1 LIFKKL
7 NLIIMKK
14 IINLYIVVVL
24 LIAASLTSCKKE
36 YGNLNNPTVED
47 YLKNASKD
55 QLNGLIIG
63 SLSGMRNNEGIYL
76 DAVSVVGR
84 EIYRFSNA
92 DPSYVTELLG
102 SGSTTLNNT
111 GFYITNPWASRY
123 RVVKNCNVLIQA
135 ATNSTVI
142 SAEEKKGYTGFA
154 KTLKAYELLLN
165 LNLTNSNGIRVDVSD
180 PAHLGPILGYNESI
194 AAIASLLDEAKTD
207 LTGSTISFT
216 LTSGFTGLDNT
227 AGLIKFNRALAAR
240 VAVYRQQWNTALTAL
255 NESFFDLNGNFNTG
269 VYEVFSTGSGDQL
282 NPAFFP
288 QNQAGEV
295 RLAHPLYVTNIEAN
309 DDRIGKATLRSASV
323 SNSGLTSDR
332 DVWAYTSST
341 APIPVIRNEELIL
354 IYAEANIQTPNL
366 ANAVT
371 ALNKIRNGHNLPNY
385 SGAITSAALID
396 EMLKQ
401 RRYSLFFEGHRWIDM
416 RRYNRLNTLPVDRT
430 GDDVWSAFPIPSTE
444 Q

>member
-1 LIFKKL
+1 MKKL
-7 NLIIMKK
+7 IT
-14 IINLYIVVVL
+14 LYTLALL
-24 LIAASLTSCKKE
+24 LITALLPSCKKE
-36 YGNLNNPTVED
+36 YGNLNSPTVED

-55 QLNGLIIG
+55 QLNGLVSG
-63 SLSGMRNNEGIYL
+63 SLSGMRNNEGTYL

-84 EIYRFSNA
+84 EVYRFSNA
-92 DPSYVTELLG
+92 DPRFVTELLG
-102 SGSTTLNNT
+102 SGSTTLNTT

-123 RVVKNCNVLIQA
+123 RVVKNCNVLIEA
-135 ATNSTVI
+135 ATNSTLI
-142 SAEEKKGYTGFA
+142 SAEEKKGYVGFA
-154 KTLKAYELLLN
+154 KTIKAYELLLN
-165 LNLTNSNGIRVDVSD
+165 LNLTYTNGIRVEVSD
-180 PAHLGPILGYNESI
+180 PNNLGPILTNTESI
-194 AAIASLLDEAKTD
+194 TAIATLLDAAKTD
-207 LTGSTISFT
+207 LTGATISFT
-216 LTSGFTGLDNT
+216 LTSGFTGLSDA

-240 VAVYRQQWNTALTAL
+240 VAVYRQQWAAALTAL
-255 NESFFDLNGNFNTG
+255 SESFFDINGSFNTG
-269 VYEVFSTGSGDQL
+269 VYSVFSTGSGDQL

-309 DDRIGKATLRSASV
+309 DDRIGKATLRTASV

-332 DVWAYTSST
+332 DVWVYTSST

-371 ALNKIRNGHNLPNY
+371 AINKIRTTHNLPNY
-385 SGAITSAALID
+385 SGAVTQAALTD

-416 RRYNRLNTLPVDRT
+416 RRYNRLNTLPIDRA
-430 GDDVWSAFPIPSTE
+430 GDDVWTAFPIPSTE
-444 Q
+444 